1 VSDLVVAA
9 EKVTKIYPNG
19 IKANVN
25 VSVEV
30 YRGEAVCLMGPN
42 GAGKTTLVR
51 QVIGVLKPTSGKIT
65 VLGSNPVEKQ
75 DVIRKEVSYTPQLPL
90 VYPSHK
96 VIEVAK
102 FIADLSGT
110 PYTRVHEVLQSLGLW
125 GVRDKMGYQLS
136 VGQRKL
142 LLLAL
147 SLIKNSELLILDEPT
162 SFIDIFKKRLVW
174 DILAHEK
181 SRGKTILLVSHD
193 LEEVKRLCDR
203 VYLMVYGRVVNHFST
218 LEKVE
223 GGAEVRLMTKYA
235 DKVAQLLKRSVIAV
249 NEGLVVAR
257 YRSLLDALVDLENLA
272 FNGELRDDVKI
283 YLEYPSIETLL
294 ESYIRGVQP

>member
-1 VSDLVVAA
+1 MNDPVVIV

-19 IKANVN
+19 VKANVG

-51 QVIGVLKPTSGKIT
+51 QVIGVLKPTSGKVT
-65 VLGSNPVEKQ
+65 VLGFNPAENQ
-75 DVIRKEVSYTPQLPL
+75 DIIRKEVSYTPQLPL
-90 VYPSHK
+90 VHPSHK

-102 FIADLSGT
+102 YIADLSGT
-110 PYTRVHEVLQSLGLW
+110 PCTRVQEVLQSLGLW
-125 GVRDKMGYQLS
+125 GVKDRLGYQLS

-162 SFIDIFKKRLVW
+162 SFIDIFRKRMVW
-174 DILAHEK
+174 DILAREK
-181 SRGKTILLVSHD
+181 NKGRTILLVSHD

-203 VYLMVYGRVVNHFST
+203 VYLMVYGKVVNHFST
-218 LEKVE
+218 LEKIE
-223 GGAEVRLMTKYA
+223 GGAEVKLMTRYA
-235 DKVAQLLKRSVIAV
+235 DKVAQLLKRGIMTV
-249 NEGLVVAR
+249 NEGFVIAK
-257 YRSLLDALVDLENLA
+257 YKSLLDALVDLENLV
-272 FNGELRDDVKI
+272 FNGELRDDVKV

-294 ESYIRGVQP
+294 ESYVRGGWS